1 VTQLRGPGFD
11 APSVSDDRIVL
22 AMGQGRDR
30 DLLVNWLDAFPRY
43 AVTVAGRPTDVPDE
57 YDLCLVSRDCLREF
71 RSTLRARTDTDRSAY
86 LPHVVTVHDDEDD
99 DIDLDDTF
107 VTDVVTIPIEKTALR
122 RRLENLLQARRSSV
136 RLAERQQQYERLVQ
150 LTPEAILLVDDGDI
164 VYANEAAATLF
175 DVSDPAAVEGRAL
188 ASFVDDDE
196 TGRLETVLD
205 DISADDRDREE
216 FAELRVRTATGEPRD
231 VALAGVTVRYGGR
244 QMEQLVIRDLTEQKE
259 REQQLT
265 LFGRAIDSAAQG
277 ITIADA
283 EQADTPLI
291 YANEG
296 FEQITGYSVQNV
308 LGRNCRFLQG
318 ENTEQARV
326 EELREAIEA
335 ERPVA
340 VDLLNYR
347 QDGTPFWNRLEIV
360 PVEDD
365 EGNVTHYLGL
375 QRDVTE
381 QKEREQQLAVLN
393 RVLRHNLRNKMNVI
407 QVYADQLATGD
418 LQEEAVAAIKTAADD
433 LMTISEQIRKFDSII
448 AADERDLHTLDLV
461 DVLEESLTG
470 LTGRAPE
477 MEVDLTAPETAPILA
492 HETLKPA
499 LTDLVSLTDA
509 VEAPNLAVDVAT
521 GSEEVV
527 MTVTDRGNSLNPDDL
542 EIVASDAETPL
553 EHLQSLELWL
563 IRWAVEE
570 SHGEFIVDVEGE
582 CPTVTLRFLRPDS
595 RAAG

>member
-1 VTQLRGPGFD
+1 
-11 APSVSDDRIVL
+11 
-22 AMGQGRDR
+22 
-30 DLLVNWLDAFPRY
+30 
-43 AVTVAGRPTDVPDE
+43 
-57 YDLCLVSRDCLREF
+57 
-71 RSTLRARTDTDRSAY
+71 
-86 LPHVVTVHDDEDD
+86 
-99 DIDLDDTF
+99 
-107 VTDVVTIPIEKTALR
+107 
-122 RRLENLLQARRSSV
+122 
-136 RLAERQQQYERLVQ
+136 
-150 LTPEAILLVDDGDI
+150 
-164 VYANEAAATLF
+164 
-175 DVSDPAAVEGRAL
+175 
-188 ASFVDDDE
+188 
-196 TGRLETVLD
+196 
-205 DISADDRDREE
+205 
-216 FAELRVRTATGEPRD
+216 
-231 VALAGVTVRYGGR
+231 
-244 QMEQLVIRDLTEQKE
+244 MEQLVIRDLTEQKE

-407 QVYADQLATGD
+407 QVYADQLATWD
-418 LQEEAVAAIKTAADD
+418 LKEEAVAAIQTAADD